1 MNGHIPERE
10 KLRKTIHLIFGTIIL
25 LMIIYLGIPTSRLI
39 IALGL
44 LIGVIAS
51 LAIMRGYKL
60 PLLQKMVEAAERE
73 NEKHFPGRAAVF
85 FFLSA
90 LILLT
95 LFQNNPTLIIAAISV
110 QVFADSA
117 AALIG
122 IKYGKHKLLG
132 KKSWEGSTAC
142 FIVGAICINFF
153 YTLPIAMIA
162 ALAATI
168 IEAIPL
174 DDNLLV
180 PLATGITLR
189 LLI

>member
-1 MNGHIPERE
+1 MNGHLPERE
-10 KLRKTIHLIFGTIIL
+10 KLRKIIHLIFGVIIL
-25 LMIIYLGIPTSRLI
+25 LLIAFLGTEISRLI
-39 IALGL
+39 IAIAL
-44 LIGVIAS
+44 LIGIIAS
-51 LAIMRGYKL
+51 ILIMRGCKL
-60 PLLQKMVEAAERE
+60 PLLQKIVEKAERE

-85 FFLSA
+85 FFASA

-95 LFQNNPTLIIAAISV
+95 LFQTNPQLIIAALSV

-122 IKYGKHKLLG
+122 IKYGKHKLIG
-132 KKSWEGSTAC
+132 KKSWEGSIAC
-142 FIVGAICINFF
+142 FIIATICINF
-153 YTLPIAMIA
+153 YYPLPMAIIT

-180 PLATGITLR
+180 PLVAGITLK